1 MSTTQYLFAVIGV
14 PFVVALIA
22 FASALCPQGRGGKL
36 VSLLHRIGLIV
47 FLKLTWSL
55 GLWVINGQPLFGAEK
70 WLYLDGLGALVLGV
84 LSLVALVTGFYSIGY
99 IGKEHRDG
107 HLSGRQVA
115 LYYGLFN
122 LFVSTMA
129 LAILSNNVIMM
140 WVGIEATT
148 LSSVF
153 LVGFYCKRS
162 SLEGAWKY
170 IIICS
175 VGVAFGLFGS
185 ILTFANATEVMAH
198 PANAILWTEIRN
210 NAGLL
215 DPTLM
220 RLAFVFALIGFG
232 TKTGLF
238 PMHAWLPDAH
248 SEAPSP
254 VSALLS
260 AGLLNC
266 ALLVILR
273 YYILTVKVLGPQF
286 PQYLMLA
293 FGILSVGVAAFFIF
307 SQRDIKR
314 KLAYSS
320 MENMGLMTLAVGL
333 GPVGAIAAMFH
344 MINHSMVKALM
355 FCGSGNI
362 VLKYGSRDMG
372 TVKGLFR
379 TAPVTGLIVG
389 AGILALSGVPP
400 FSMFLSEFMII
411 TAGISSGHVL
421 FTVILLLLLT
431 VVLAGLVKVVAECVL
446 GDTPEGITKGE
457 ISTMTVAPLALLLV
471 GVLAMGVYIP
481 DFAKN
486 SVDKAALV
494 ILDSKQ
500 DSVLAQVLNDTHL
513 PWQSEI
519 QAEPVA
525 H

>member
-1 MSTTQYLFAVIGV
+1 MSSNNLLLATIGV
-14 PFVVALIA
+14 PLVIALIA
-22 FASALCPQGRGGKL
+22 FASALCPRGRGYKGA
-36 VSLLHRIGLIV
+36 SLLHAVGVIV
-47 FLKLTWSL
+47 FLKLTWGL
-55 GLWVINGQPLFGAEK
+55 GIDVVNNGAMFGADK
-70 WLYLDGLGALVLGV
+70 WFYLDGLGALVLAV
-84 LSLVALVTGFYSIGY
+84 LGLVAAVTGLYSLGY
-99 IGKEHRDG
+99 IGKEHKEG
-107 HLSGRQVA
+107 HLSDRQVA

-198 PANAILWTEIRN
+198 PGNAILWTEIRSHAN
-210 NAGLL
+210 LL

-286 PQYLMLA
+286 PQYLMLT
-293 FGILSVGVAAFFIF
+293 FGILSVGVAAFFIIT
-307 SQRDIKR
+307 QHDIKR
-314 KLAYSS
+314 KLAYHSV
-320 MENMGLMTLAVGL
+320 ENMGLITLAIGL
-333 GPVGAIAAMFH
+333 GPVGALAAMFH
-344 MINHSMVKALM
+344 MVNHSMVKALM

-362 VLKYGSRDMG
+362 MLKYGTRDIRK
-372 TVKGLFR
+372 VKGLFR
-379 TAPVTGLIVG
+379 AAPVTGVIVA
-389 AGILALSGVPP
+389 AGLLALGGVPP
-400 FSMFLSEFMII
+400 FSMFLSEFMIV

-421 FTVILLLLLT
+421 FTMILLLLLT
-431 VVLAGLVKVVAECVL
+431 VVLAGLVKVIASSVL
-446 GDTPEGITKGE
+446 GEAPENVKKGE
-457 ISTMTVAPLALLLV
+457 ISYMTVAPLAVLLAMV
-471 GVLAMGVYIP
+471 ICMGVYVP

-500 DSVLAQVLNDTHL
+500 DSVLASINF
-513 PWQSEI
+513 PWQGDNSTDSVS
-519 QAEPVA
+519 Q
-525 H
+525 